1 MTEETTLVRVCR
13 TDEIPLN
20 EGRRFDVN
28 GSRVAVFHLPLGFF
42 AIGDTCS
49 HEESSLSEGFVED
62 DVVECPKHGAQ
73 FEIAT
78 GTNRSLPA
86 TRPVPAYKVAVEG
99 EDVYVEAPDAR
110 H

>member
-1 MTEETTLVRVCR
+1 MSDEQTLTRLCRV
-13 TDEIPLN
+13 DEIPLN

-28 GSRVAVFHLPLGFF
+28 GHPIAVFRLEDGVY

-62 DVVECPKHGAQ
+62 STVECAKHGAM

-78 GTNRSLPA
+78 GKNLSLPA
-86 TRPVPAYKVAVEG
+86 TRPVPSYRVVVEG
-99 EDVYVEAPDAR
+99 EDVYVEAPNG
-110 H
+110 